1 MQALHF
7 SVEIS
12 NKFVE
17 KGCEHNDVIPSLT
30 YNNGDFIF
38 IMIINFMQN
47 IKKVINEV
55 IVE

>member
-1 MQALHF
+1 MQALYF
-7 SVEIS
+7 TVEIS

-17 KGCEHNDVIPSLT
+17 KGCEYNNAIPSLT
-30 YNNGDFIF
+30 YNNSDFIF

>member
-17 KGCEHNDVIPSLT
+17 KGCEHNNVIPSLT